1 MIKNLH
7 LIASTLGLEG
17 KEKETKMQQ
26 KEIFELYRNLKRGF
40 DTSNWDLIQESMDY
54 LSEYIELN
62 DDDETLDEL
71 KQ

>member
-1 MIKNLH
+1 MKKNQKIDFLK
-7 LIASTLGLEG
+7 IDIEG
-17 KEKETKMQQ
+17 SE

-62 DDDETLDEL
+62 DDDETFDEL